1 MPVTPDHD
9 DHAAD
14 RGVHGVAEP
23 SAATGN
29 PLAALNASLC
39 RAVGI
44 TDLANVAGMKVL
56 LAGSE
61 CPRVIVTY
69 RLRPGFLVEPTRQE
83 FRLVPID
90 EPDERP
96 PP

>member
-1 MPVTPDHD
+1 MDADHD

-14 RGVHGVAEP
+14 RGVRGMARP
-23 SAATGN
+23 SCVTGN

-44 TDLANVAGMKVL
+44 TDLANVAGVKVL
-56 LAGSE
+56 IAGNES
-61 CPRVIVTY
+61 PRVIVTY
-69 RLRPGFLVEPTRQE
+69 RLRPGFVVDPVRQE
-83 FRLVPID
+83 FRLVPVD